1 MKNSNV
7 SDIGG
12 NRETELSDSVS
23 NVVEDMLKDATNR
36 ATRLE
41 MDRRY
46 DATEAMFALK
56 AIEGL
61 CATENPKAETEP
73 LYCVNRRDLGAL
85 LRLVTERLE
94 RSVSA

>member
-1 MKNSNV
+1 MENSNV
-7 SDIGG
+7 SHIAGS
-12 NRETELSDSVS
+12 RAPELSEQISTIA
-23 NVVEDMLKDATNR
+23 EEMLDEALNCAKRSA
-36 ATRLE
+36 L
-41 MDRRY
+41 DRSY

-94 RSVSA
+94 RAVAA